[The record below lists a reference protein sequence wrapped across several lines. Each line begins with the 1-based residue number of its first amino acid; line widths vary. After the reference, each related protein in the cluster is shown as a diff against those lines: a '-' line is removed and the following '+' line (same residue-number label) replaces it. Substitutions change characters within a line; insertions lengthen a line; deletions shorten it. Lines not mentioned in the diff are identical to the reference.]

1 MKNNNY
7 PLLDKVNS
15 PLDLK
20 KLDNGELEL
29 LADDIRAYILE
40 VISQTGGHLA
50 AGLGTVELSIS
61 LHYVF
66 STPIDKIIW
75 DVGHQ
80 CYPHKIL
87 TGRKDK
93 MLTIRK
99 YRGISGFLKID
110 ESEYDVFGAGHSS
123 TSISAALGMAIARDA
138 RSEKYKIISVIG
150 DGGITAGMSYEAL
163 CHAGYLKKDM
173 LVILNDNEMSISP
186 NVGAMNKY
194 LTKILSGKTIST
206 IKQKGDEFL
215 SDKSPIKRIIKKI
228 KDSAQNILSPGHLFE
243 EIGFSYYGPID
254 GHDISSLNKVL
265 GNLREKSGPILLHVI
280 TKKGKGYKIAE
291 QDPIKYHGVTP
302 FNVKTGVSEKIKS
315 SKKLTYTNIFSKW
328 INYAASN
335 NSDFVAITPA
345 MREGSGLV
353 EFEEKFPNRFFDV
366 GIAEQH
372 SVTLA
377 AGMSLGGLKPIVAI
391 YSTFLQRAFDQLVH
405 DVNLQ
410 NLDVMFAIDR
420 AGLVGADGETHH
432 GIYDISFMRILPKI
446 ILMTPSNERE
456 LLLMLNTGLSHKG
469 PSAIRYPRG
478 NTVCTDIVM
487 TEEKVPIG
495 KSTLIQKGQKLAILV
510 FGQLLSEVVDISK
523 KLSVTLIDMRF
534 AKPID
539 KERIDELSKT
549 HQHLITIEDNVITGG
564 AGSSINEYLV
574 EKGYEITITNFG
586 IPDQIISHGS
596 QNELYAEIGLD
607 KKSLE
612 YRINEI
618 YNHIS
623 SNKKIVK

>member
-15 PLDLK
+15 PLDLR
-20 KLDNGELEL
+20 KLDKSELKL
-29 LADDIRAYILE
+29 LADDIREYILE

-61 LHYVF
+61 LHYIF
-66 STPIDKIIW
+66 RTPIDKIIW

-99 YRGISGFLKID
+99 YKGISGFLKID

-138 RSEKYKIISVIG
+138 KSQDHKIIAVIG

-163 CHAGYLKKDM
+163 CHAGYLNKDM
-173 LVILNDNEMSISP
+173 LVVLNDNEMSISP

-206 IKQKGDEFL
+206 IKQKGGELL

-228 KDSAQNILSPGHLFE
+228 KDNAQNILSPGHLFE

-265 GNLREKSGPILLHVI
+265 GNLKNKNGPILLHVI

-302 FNVKTGVSEKIKS
+302 FNVKTGVSEKIKT
-315 SKKLTYTNIFSKW
+315 SKVLTYTNIFSKW
-328 INYAASN
+328 INHAASK
-335 NSDFVAITPA
+335 NSNFVAITPA

-353 EFEEKFPNRFFDV
+353 EFEEKFPSRFFDV

-377 AGMSLGGLKPIVAI
+377 AGIALGGLKPIVAI

-410 NLDVMFAIDR
+410 NLNVMFAIDR

-446 ILMTPSNERE
+446 ILMTPSNESE
-456 LLLMLNTGLSHKG
+456 LLLMLNTGLNYKG
-469 PSAIRYPRG
+469 PSAVRYPRG
-478 NTVCTDIVM
+478 NTTCTDIVM
-487 TEEKVPIG
+487 TEDSVPIG
-495 KSTLIQKGQKLAILV
+495 KSRLIQKGQKVAILV
-510 FGQLLSEVVDISK
+510 FGQLLNEVIDISK
-523 KLSVTLIDMRF
+523 KLSLTLLDMRF
-534 AKPID
+534 AKPFD
-539 KERIDELSKT
+539 KERIDELSST
-549 HQHLITIEDNVITGG
+549 HRHLITIEDNVVTGG

-574 EKGYEITITNFG
+574 EKGHEIAITNFG

-596 QNELYAEIGLD
+596 QSELYSEVGLD

-623 SNKKIVK
+623 SNKKIVE